1 MSSVTRIEQ
10 IFNWEFSEKM
20 PIRSVR
26 KNRSRKSLNTYL
38 GVDGG
43 GTKTQA
49 VLFDEERKVIGE
61 GFSGASNPLRVGVE
75 TAVTNIFQATDA
87 ACDAANKSRGDVVAA
102 TFGLA
107 GVRRADLRQRIRER
121 LAQNLKIETVEVVTD
136 AEIALFGTTLGKA
149 GVVVIAGTGSICYGC
164 NEAGETAIA
173 GGWGP
178 IAGDEGGGASIA
190 RRGLQAI
197 AKSSDGR
204 GEFTKLSDAGI
215 SYFRTSTPENLLIAI
230 YAPQMDNAKIAGF
243 ARLVVETAQAGD
255 KVAVEILREAGLEL
269 GLAVN
274 AVVGKLKL
282 KNKKI
287 PIGRVGSIFRAGELI
302 TDSLLEIVHP
312 FAPKAYLAEPLLQP
326 GSAAAQMAFET
337 YRKAE
342 SRKL

>member
-1 MSSVTRIEQ
+1 MPLNSV
-10 IFNWEFSEKM
+10 K
-20 PIRSVR
+20 
-26 KNRSRKSLNTYL
+26 KNRQRKSLNMFL

-49 VLFDEERKVIGE
+49 VLFDEGRTVIGE

-75 TAVTNIFQATDA
+75 TAVANIFQATDA

-102 TFGLA
+102 TVGLA
-107 GVRRADLRQRIRER
+107 GVRRADLRQRMRER
-121 LAQNLKIETVEVVTD
+121 LSQTLKIKIIEVVTD

-149 GVVVIAGTGSICYGC
+149 GVVVIAGTGSICYGR

-178 IAGDEGGGASIA
+178 IAGDEGGGSSIA

-197 AKSSDGR
+197 AKASDGR
-204 GEFTKLSDAGI
+204 GEFTKLSEAGTD
-215 SYFRTSTPENLLIAI
+215 YFRTSTPENLLVAI
-230 YAPQMDNAKIAGF
+230 YTPQMDNAKIAGF
-243 ARLVVETAQAGD
+243 AKLVVETARAGD
-255 KVAVEILREAGLEL
+255 KIAVEILREAGREL
-269 GLAVN
+269 GLAAG
-274 AVVGKLKL
+274 AVIEKLNL

-302 TDSLLEIVHP
+302 TESLLETVRP

-326 GSAAAQMAFET
+326 VSAAAQMAFEMFGKGET
-337 YRKAE
+337 R
-342 SRKL
+342 

>member
-1 MSSVTRIEQ
+1 
-10 IFNWEFSEKM
+10 M
-20 PIRSVR
+20 PIRSPK
-26 KNRSRKSLNTYL
+26 KNRVRQSPNVFL

-49 VLFDEERKVIGE
+49 ILINEDGIILGE

-75 TAVTNIFQATDA
+75 TAVANIFQATTA
-87 ACDAANKSRGDVVAA
+87 ACDAADRSRGDIVSA

-121 LAQNLKIETVEVVTD
+121 MAQMLHIDSVEVVTD

-149 GVVVIAGTGSICYGC
+149 GVVLIAGTGSICLGK

-178 IAGDEGGGASIA
+178 LAGDEGGGATIA

-197 AKSSDGR
+197 AKASDGR
-204 GEFTKLSDAGI
+204 GQPTKLSQAGVK
-215 SYFRTSTPENLLIAI
+215 YFRTSSPENLLVAI
-230 YAPQMDNAKIAGF
+230 YSPQMDNTKIAGF
-243 ARLVVETAQAGD
+243 ARYVVETAQSGD
-255 KVAVEILREAGLEL
+255 AIAVEILKEAGDEL

-282 KNKKI
+282 RRKKI
-287 PIGRVGSIFRAGELI
+287 PIGQVGSIFHAGKLV
-302 TDSLLEIVHP
+302 TDSLLETVHR
-312 FAPKAYLAEPLLQP
+312 FAPKAYLAKPLLQP
-326 GSAAAQMAFET
+326 GNAAAQMALEF
-337 YRKAE
+337 YSK
-342 SRKL
+342 K